1 MAEGHS
7 KSSSDKKAPD
17 KKTPPQG
24 QAASP
29 PAKSVSAASG
39 KIDSKMDNAELEQHW
54 QRVRARLRG
63 ELGDATFNSW
73 FKLLRL
79 GALKKTTLVLEA
91 PTSFI
96 SSWIED
102 NYAGRLLVLWKQAC
116 PAIARVQLAVVAHNW
131 EPAEEPAAPRQV
143 PVAAS
148 RFTGFAGAPPRKAPA
163 RRADMDT
170 LSAPLDARFTFDNF
184 VVGKS
189 NEMAYTAARRLCESD
204 EVSFNPLFLYGG
216 VGLGKT
222 HLMHAIAWELRA
234 NRSDKRVLYLSAEQF
249 MYQFIRALR
258 IKNTMAFK
266 EQFRGVDVL
275 MVDDIQFISG
285 KNTTQEEFFHTFNA
299 LIDHKH
305 QIIIS
310 ADCSPSDLDGIEE
323 RIRSRLG
330 WGLVADIHPTDY
342 ELRLGILQAKL
353 EQIMAQSQFGQT
365 NDAPKDVPRDVLEF
379 LAQRITANIRELE
392 GALNRI
398 MVYASFVG
406 KPVSLDMARDVLS
419 DLLRAHER
427 RATIEDIQ
435 RRVAE
440 YYNVP
445 LTDMLSERRA
455 REIARPRQVAMYLSK
470 QLTRRSLPDIG
481 RKFGGRDHTTVIH
494 AIKRIDNLRADD
506 KALDEDVDV
515 LRRMLGH

>member
-1 MAEGHS
+1 M
-7 KSSSDKKAPD
+7 SD
-17 KKTPPQG
+17 T
-24 QAASP
+24 
-29 PAKSVSAASG
+29 
-39 KIDSKMDNAELEQHW
+39 ELEQHW

-73 FKLLRL
+73 FKLIRL
-79 GALKKTTLVLEA
+79 GALKKSTLVLEA

-102 NYAGRLLVLWKQAC
+102 NYAGRLRLLWKEAC
-116 PAIARVQLAVVAHNW
+116 PAIARVRLTVVAQDW
-131 EPAEEPAAPRQV
+131 ERAPPPAPTRRV
-143 PVAAS
+143 DVAAA
-148 RFTGFAGAPPRKAPA
+148 RFTGISGAPSPQTAPRTPP
-163 RRADMDT
+163 RRSGMDT
-170 LSAPLDARFTFDNF
+170 LSAPLDVRFTFDNF

-258 IKNTMAFK
+258 FKNTMAFK
-266 EQFRGVDVL
+266 EQFREVDVL

-285 KNTTQEEFFHTFNA
+285 KNNTQEEFFHTFNA

-353 EQIMAQSQFGQT
+353 EQMMAQSKLGQT
-365 NDAPKDVPRDVLEF
+365 QEQPRDVPRDVLEF

-494 AIKRIDNLRADD
+494 AVKRIENLRADD